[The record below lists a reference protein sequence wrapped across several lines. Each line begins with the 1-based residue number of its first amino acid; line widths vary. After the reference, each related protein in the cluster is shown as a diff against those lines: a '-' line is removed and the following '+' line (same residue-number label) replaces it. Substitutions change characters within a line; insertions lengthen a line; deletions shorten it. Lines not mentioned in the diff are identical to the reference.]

1 MHDEQIY
8 TKSERTVKKY
18 TVGYAVARV
27 RERLKAKGIHQYC
40 TNYLH
45 NMGLTDLK
53 EPVTLQQV
61 NEIIEAVYMDS
72 IYYAN

>member
-1 MHDEQIY
+1 MRDEQIY

-45 NMGLTDLK
+45 DKGLTDLK
-53 EPVTLQQV
+53 EPITLQQV
-61 NEIIEAVYMDS
+61 NEIIEAIYMDS